1 MAVIRQLYDDG
12 YGGTRYGYFESDGQS
27 ERWLYD
33 EGDNTVSPFDWSNTT
48 VYLPTGT
55 NVNVGTNGKDGGD
68 LTLLARL
75 LETSLVKD
83 KNGNLAVKAGKKVD
97 FDQILLRANQLV
109 GLGSTIWDV
118 IKPERI
124 ATRKNGN
131 ISNDNT
137 DTTGT
142 DSGNDEIPLNNTVGG
157 KKTSGSNQNVGGGTS
172 NTGTDI
178 LQLLKDNW
186 LIVAALLILFFYP
199 DKKEVA
205 QPQQPVIIR

>member
-12 YGGTRYGYFESDGQS
+12 YGGTRYGYFETDGVT

-33 EGDNTVSPFDWSNTT
+33 EGDNTVSPFDWRNTT
-48 VYLPTGT
+48 VYLPTGSNT
-55 NVNVGTNGKDGGD
+55 NVGTNGTDGGD

-83 KNGNLAVKAGKKVD
+83 KSGNLAVKAGKKVD

-131 ISNDNT
+131 IPNNNT
-137 DTTGT
+137 DRTGT
-142 DSGNDEIPLNNTVGG
+142 DDGSGEIPLNNDLAT
-157 KKTSGSNQNVGGGTS
+157 KKSSGSNQNVGGAKS
-172 NTGTDI
+172 NTGTDF

-186 LIVAALLILFFYP
+186 LIVGALLILFFYP